1 MVINYKISSLFGL
14 LSIVLVLF
22 LYSCEETVTDEDCE
36 TYNYYDCNSVEPFE
50 AELTMKFTISKNIH
64 RVAFEIY
71 KGGFDENNIIVY
83 DTARNS
89 TVTYNMPIPEYYSV
103 RAVYK
108 LEDKTLYTI
117 DGVKMDKKSVQKCD
131 SVCWKDANKELDL
144 TIQ

>member
-1 MVINYKISSLFGL
+1 MAINYKISYLFGL
-14 LSIVLVLF
+14 LSIVLF
-22 LYSCEETVTDEDCE
+22 LYSCEEIVPNEDCE

-50 AELTMKFTISKNIH
+50 AELKMSFTISKNIH
-64 RVAFEIY
+64 WVAFEIY

-83 DTARNS
+83 DTAWNS

-103 RAVYK
+103 RAIYK